1 MKVAAF
7 LVVLAGSIQAEEKK
21 RYRAPKGFD
30 ENGYKINGQHPK
42 RRLQALNKF
51 MCNWAESY
59 MEDGKSSKFCKR
71 YTNMIYRLN
80 DSFGRE
86 QCRFFDPSVK
96 FGGPNPDESM
106 EGMVAAKNPNAKNP
120 TKARRLRRNAND
132 TTDDACGEG
141 VDEDTCNEESME
153 GMECDQDDLN
163 DPDMAAFCDEKEAR
177 KISTPNRKLKRYST
191 GLAKWC
197 NRYIKECYGQRKHQH
212 CVNRAKKFLNTLAIE
227 D

>member
-1 MKVAAF
+1 
-7 LVVLAGSIQAEEKK
+7 
-21 RYRAPKGFD
+21 
-30 ENGYKINGQHPK
+30 
-42 RRLQALNKF
+42 

-59 MEDGKSSKFCKR
+59 MTESKGSRFCDR

-96 FGGPNPDESM
+96 FGGPNPDDSM
-106 EGMVAAKNPNAKNP
+106 V
-120 TKARRLRRNAND
+120 
-132 TTDDACGEG
+132 
-141 VDEDTCNEESME
+141 

-197 NRYIKECYGQRKHQH
+197 NRYIKECYGQ
-212 CVNRAKKFLNTLAIE
+212 
-227 D
+227 